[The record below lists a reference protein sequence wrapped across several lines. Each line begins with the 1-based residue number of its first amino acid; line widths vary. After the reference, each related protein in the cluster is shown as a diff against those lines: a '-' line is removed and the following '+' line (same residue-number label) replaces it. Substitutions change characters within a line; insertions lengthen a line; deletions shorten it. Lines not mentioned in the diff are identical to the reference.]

1 MYLDSDTKVIISG
14 AVILL
19 VGIIVWKK
27 QSFFI
32 ALVFCVLCFVFCV
45 LCFVFCV
52 LCFVFCV
59 LFIKA
64 SMMFLAIVMLL
75 SWGEPENSF
84 YFIFPVISV
93 FTAVFFPDKRWPKHT
108 GHIYRCSSCMNF
120 VNYKFD
126 KCSHCGSDMDSKN
139 I

>member
-1 MYLDSDTKVIISG
+1 MDSDTKVIISG

-19 VGIIVWKK
+19 VGIIVRKK

-32 ALVFCVLCFVFCV
+32 AL
-45 LCFVFCV
+45 VFCV

>member
-1 MYLDSDTKVIISG
+1 MDSDTKVIISG

-27 QSFFI
+27 TKLFYCSG
-32 ALVFCVLCFVFCV
+32 
-45 LCFVFCV
+45 
-52 LCFVFCV
+52 V

-75 SWGEPENSF
+75 SWGEPANSF

-93 FTAVFFPDKRWPKHT
+93 FIALFFPDKRWPKHT

-120 VNYKFD
+120 VNYKID
-126 KCSHCGSDMDSKN
+126 KCPHCGSDMDPKN
-139 I
+139 IWKKKTKQ

>member
-45 LCFVFCV
+45 LCFVYQSV
-52 LCFVFCV
+52 YDVFSDSYAIILGRAGKFF
-59 LFIKA
+59 LF
-64 SMMFLAIVMLL
+64 
-75 SWGEPENSF
+75 
-84 YFIFPVISV
+84 YISC
-93 FTAVFFPDKRWPKHT
+93 
-108 GHIYRCSSCMNF
+108 Y
-120 VNYKFD
+120 
-126 KCSHCGSDMDSKN
+126 
-139 I
+139 

>member
-1 MYLDSDTKVIISG
+1 MDSDTKVIISG

-27 QSFFI
+27 TKLFYCSG
-32 ALVFCVLCFVFCV
+32 
-45 LCFVFCV
+45 
-52 LCFVFCV
+52 V

-75 SWGEPENSF
+75 SWGEPANSF

-120 VNYKFD
+120 VNYKID
-126 KCSHCGSDMDSKN
+126 KCPHCGSDMDPKN
-139 I
+139 IWKKKTKQ

>member
-32 ALVFCVLCFVFCV
+32 ALVFCVL
-45 LCFVFCV
+45 
-52 LCFVFCV
+52 
-59 LFIKA
+59 FIKA

-75 SWGEPENSF
+75 SWGEPANSF

-120 VNYKFD
+120 VNYKID
-126 KCSHCGSDMDSKN
+126 KCPHCGSDMDPKN
-139 I
+139 IWKKKTKQ

>member
-1 MYLDSDTKVIISG
+1 MYLDSDAKVIISG

-27 QSFFI
+27 TKLFYCSG
-32 ALVFCVLCFVFCV
+32 
-45 LCFVFCV
+45 
-52 LCFVFCV
+52 V

-75 SWGEPENSF
+75 SWGEPANSF

-93 FTAVFFPDKRWPKHT
+93 FIALFFPDKRWPKHT

-120 VNYKFD
+120 VNYKID
-126 KCSHCGSDMDSKN
+126 KCPHCGSDMDPKN
-139 I
+139 IWKKKTKQ

>member
-14 AVILL
+14 SVILL

-32 ALVFCVLCFVFCV
+32 AL
-45 LCFVFCV
+45 VFCV

>member
-45 LCFVFCV
+45 L
-52 LCFVFCV
+52 
-59 LFIKA
+59 FIKA

-84 YFIFPVISV
+84 YFIFPVTSV

>member
-32 ALVFCVLCFVFCV
+32 AL
-45 LCFVFCV
+45 
-52 LCFVFCV
+52 VFCV

-126 KCSHCGSDMDSKN
+126 KCPHCGSDMDSKN
-139 I
+139 IWKKKDQTISGY

>member
-1 MYLDSDTKVIISG
+1 MDSDTKVIISG

-32 ALVFCVLCFVFCV
+32 ALVFCV

>member
-1 MYLDSDTKVIISG
+1 MDSDTKVIISG

-32 ALVFCVLCFVFCV
+32 AL
-45 LCFVFCV
+45 VFCV

>member
-27 QSFFI
+27 IKLFYCSG
-32 ALVFCVLCFVFCV
+32 
-45 LCFVFCV
+45 
-52 LCFVFCV
+52 V

-75 SWGEPENSF
+75 SWGESANSF

-93 FTAVFFPDKRWPKHT
+93 FIALFFPDKRWPKHT

-120 VNYKFD
+120 VNYKID
-126 KCSHCGSDMDSKN
+126 KCPHCGSDMDPKN
-139 I
+139 IWKKKTKQ

>member
-1 MYLDSDTKVIISG
+1 MYLDSDTKVINSG

-27 QSFFI
+27 TKLFYCSG
-32 ALVFCVLCFVFCV
+32 
-45 LCFVFCV
+45 
-52 LCFVFCV
+52 V

-75 SWGEPENSF
+75 SWGEPANSF

-93 FTAVFFPDKRWPKHT
+93 FIALFFPDKRWPKHT

-120 VNYKFD
+120 VNYKID
-126 KCSHCGSDMDSKN
+126 KCPHCGSDMDPKN
-139 I
+139 IWKKKTKQ

>member
-32 ALVFCVLCFVFCV
+32 AL
-45 LCFVFCV
+45 
-52 LCFVFCV
+52 VFCV

-126 KCSHCGSDMDSKN
+126 KSPHCGSDMDLKN
-139 I
+139 IWKKKTKQ

>member
-32 ALVFCVLCFVFCV
+32 AL
-45 LCFVFCV
+45 VFCV

>member
-32 ALVFCVLCFVFCV
+32 ALVFCVL
-45 LCFVFCV
+45 
-52 LCFVFCV
+52 
-59 LFIKA
+59 FIKA

-75 SWGEPENSF
+75 SWGEPANSF

-93 FTAVFFPDKRWPKHT
+93 FIALFFPDKRWPKHT

-120 VNYKFD
+120 VNYKID
-126 KCSHCGSDMDSKN
+126 KCPHCGSDMDPKN
-139 I
+139 IWKKKTKQ

>member
-59 LFIKA
+59 LCFVFCVLCFVFCVLCFVYQSVYDVFSDSYAIILGRAGKF
-64 SMMFLAIVMLL
+64 FL
-75 SWGEPENSF
+75 F
-84 YFIFPVISV
+84 YISC
-93 FTAVFFPDKRWPKHT
+93 
-108 GHIYRCSSCMNF
+108 Y
-120 VNYKFD
+120 
-126 KCSHCGSDMDSKN
+126 
-139 I
+139 

>member
-14 AVILL
+14 TVLLL

-32 ALVFCVLCFVFCV
+32 AL
-45 LCFVFCV
+45 
-52 LCFVFCV
+52 VFCV

-75 SWGEPENSF
+75 SWGEPANSF

-93 FTAVFFPDKRWPKHT
+93 FIALFFPDKRWPKRT

-120 VNYKFD
+120 VNYKID
-126 KCSHCGSDMDSKN
+126 KCPHCGSDMDPKN

>member
-32 ALVFCVLCFVFCV
+32 AL
-45 LCFVFCV
+45 VFCV

-126 KCSHCGSDMDSKN
+126 KFSHCGSDMDSKN

>member
-32 ALVFCVLCFVFCV
+32 ALVFCVL
-45 LCFVFCV
+45 
-52 LCFVFCV
+52 
-59 LFIKA
+59 FIKA

-75 SWGEPENSF
+75 SWGEPANSF

-108 GHIYRCSSCMNF
+108 GHIYRCSSCMDF
-120 VNYKFD
+120 VNYKID
-126 KCSHCGSDMDSKN
+126 KCPHCGSDMDPKN
-139 I
+139 IWKKRPNNKRLLDDG

>member
-32 ALVFCVLCFVFCV
+32 ALVFCV

>member
-1 MYLDSDTKVIISG
+1 MDSDTKVIISG
-14 AVILL
+14 TVILL

-32 ALVFCVLCFVFCV
+32 AL
-45 LCFVFCV
+45 
-52 LCFVFCV
+52 VFCV

-75 SWGEPENSF
+75 SWGEPANSF

-93 FTAVFFPDKRWPKHT
+93 FIALFFPDKRCPKHT

-120 VNYKFD
+120 VNYKID
-126 KCSHCGSDMDSKN
+126 KCPHCGSDMDPKN

>member
-45 LCFVFCV
+45 LCFVFC
-52 LCFVFCV
+52 
-59 LFIKA
+59 
-64 SMMFLAIVMLL
+64 L
-75 SWGEPENSF
+75 S
-84 YFIFPVISV
+84 
-93 FTAVFFPDKRWPKHT
+93 KRL
-108 GHIYRCSSCMNF
+108 
-120 VNYKFD
+120 
-126 KCSHCGSDMDSKN
+126 
-139 I
+139 

>member
-1 MYLDSDTKVIISG
+1 MDSDTKVIISV

-32 ALVFCVLCFVFCV
+32 AL
-45 LCFVFCV
+45 VFCV

>member
-52 LCFVFCV
+52 LCFVYQSVYDVFSDSYAIILGRAGKFF
-59 LFIKA
+59 LF
-64 SMMFLAIVMLL
+64 
-75 SWGEPENSF
+75 
-84 YFIFPVISV
+84 YISC
-93 FTAVFFPDKRWPKHT
+93 
-108 GHIYRCSSCMNF
+108 Y
-120 VNYKFD
+120 
-126 KCSHCGSDMDSKN
+126 
-139 I
+139 

>member
-32 ALVFCVLCFVFCV
+32 ALVFCVL
-45 LCFVFCV
+45 
-52 LCFVFCV
+52 
-59 LFIKA
+59 FIKA
-64 SMMFLAIVMLL
+64 SMTFLAIVMLL
-75 SWGEPENSF
+75 SWGEPVNSF

-93 FTAVFFPDKRWPKHT
+93 FTAVFFLISVGQNIPDTYTDVH
-108 GHIYRCSSCMNF
+108 HA
-120 VNYKFD
+120 
-126 KCSHCGSDMDSKN
+126 
-139 I
+139 